1 MTHDASARSPYRL
14 GERYEAD
21 MSEEP
26 VSTLQRPNLDGYP
39 SLRRANHSRPH
50 ESQATH
56 PGSTSQ
62 SRGRKHHKSKE
73 VDSPWGRPHLTFQIY
88 KLELERSK
96 QGEQDRL
103 DRRQSQTDTPEGIG
117 ITLSAKLTAFSQC
130 SLSACARAHPE
141 GRHIPIRSGNT
152 DCRFRLV

>member
-1 MTHDASARSPYRL
+1 LELWKDIMDFVEVAWVMRTRSCEL
-14 GERYEAD
+14 GLYW
-21 MSEEP
+21 
-26 VSTLQRPNLDGYP
+26 VSRP